1 MERRES
7 TRRLLAGLAPGVS
20 PGIAAPA
27 APDKDVPR
35 LLLVAGPAGQLAA
48 LGRFGFAVDS
58 LPPEGQPSHP
68 WAVYKAVV
76 CGDAFPFAAELALG
90 LQVTPQAR
98 AMVGGLWHG
107 VPLYLA
113 AWEEPGTDCPQ
124 PLAALYRQYAKA
136 LAGMGAQVVPA
147 GQLAAR
153 LMDDLLSKQEKT
165 PPQAGE
171 AGPVGGRVITQRA
184 VAAHTGG
191 NFPLP
196 PGSVVTP
203 LARDEAAKRGIVF
216 KQVPRTE

>member
-7 TRRLLAGLAPGVS
+7 TRRLLAGLAPGGS
-20 PGIAAPA
+20 PGTAATAAPSA
-27 APDKDVPR
+27 PR
-35 LLLVAGPAGQLAA
+35 LLLAAGPPGPLAA

-58 LPPEGQPSHP
+58 LPPEGTPPHP

-113 AWEEPGTDCPQ
+113 AWQEPGAGCPQ
-124 PLAALYRQYAKA
+124 PLAAQYRQYAKA
-136 LAGMGAQVVPA
+136 LAGMGAHIVPA

-153 LMDDLLSKQEKT
+153 LMDDLLPKQQKA
-165 PPQAGE
+165 PPQTDE
-171 AGPVGGRVITQRA
+171 ARPAGGRVVTQRA

-191 NFPLP
+191 EFPLP
-196 PGSVVTP
+196 PGAVVTP

-216 KQVPRTE
+216 IKQVPRTE